1 MTIRNWRGIGD
12 RGAHVELD
20 HQFTALVGVNN
31 AGKTTVVRFLYEFR
45 PVLHAYLNFF
55 TLARSNSVQSV
66 DEEFWAT
73 PAVSPGEQIRPIY
86 MPAVR
91 PRISFDLEG
100 EDENPSMTRV
110 SNVTFIETDR
120 GAWRIE
126 WVLPDRSIVEMQTVR
141 LGRAQDGSPIA
152 TIDRGHEPAS
162 FIDLPGIE
170 NALLSLTK
178 TLYIGPFRNAIN
190 AGGSTYYDLE
200 VGSSFVSQFDQS
212 QNGVEPAA
220 NEAIAQMTVDL
231 GEIFGFD
238 RLDVTVSPD
247 KTQLNYIIDGKAMR
261 GSELGAGIAQF
272 VIVAATVLIRRP
284 SFLLI
289 DEPELNLH
297 ASLQQSFLSLLA
309 RHTSTGVIFST
320 HSLGLARTMADQLLV
335 CHKASN
341 NIVVER
347 YHGASNLSSMVGS
360 LGYGGLQD
368 SAYRAVLLV
377 EGPTEVRTFQQLLAK
392 YDVRQEVVIISLGGD
407 DYASGSKD
415 QEIAE
420 LKRLSP
426 IVFAVVDSERTAA
439 NADAKSNRV
448 AFAATCKNFDVRCSV
463 LERRSIEN
471 YLDQPTARRVL
482 SKPNAVDFGHY
493 SAPDGTWSW
502 NKERNWRIAE
512 EMSLE
517 MIAGTDLDLFLQAV
531 STIVHQDP
539 TEPSKD

>member
-1 MTIRNWRGIGD
+1 MTIRNWRGIGG

-45 PVLHAYLNFF
+45 PVIHAYLQHFN
-55 TLARSNSVQSV
+55 LALNNSVNSV
-66 DEEFWAT
+66 GAEFWAD

-86 MPAVR
+86 MPAAR
-91 PRISFDLEG
+91 PRICLELEG
-100 EDENPSMTRV
+100 GSQDQSMIRV
-110 SNVTFIETDR
+110 STVTFVQTDP
-120 GAWRIE
+120 GAWRVE
-126 WVLPDRSIVEMQTVR
+126 WMLLDQTIVEIQNVQ
-141 LGRAQDGSPIA
+141 LGRGQDGLPIA
-152 TIDRGHEPAS
+152 MIDRGNGPAS
-162 FIDLPGIE
+162 SIE
-170 NALLSLTK
+170 FSGVNNALSSLTK

-190 AGGSTYYDLE
+190 AGGSKYYDLE

-212 QNGVEPAA
+212 QNGVEPSA

-247 KTQLNYIIDGKAMR
+247 KAQLNYIINGRALR

-272 VIVAATVLIRRP
+272 VIVAASVLIRRP
-284 SFLLI
+284 NFLLI

-341 NIVVER
+341 EVVVQR
-347 YHGASNLSSMVGS
+347 YHGASNLSSTVGS
-360 LGYGGLQD
+360 LGYGGTQD
-368 SAYRAVLLV
+368 STYRAVLLV

-392 YDVRQEVVIISLGGD
+392 YNVRQEVVIVSLGGD

-415 QEIAE
+415 QEMAE
-420 LKRLSP
+420 LARLSP
-426 IVFAVVDSERTAA
+426 IVFAIVDSERTAA
-439 NADAKSNRV
+439 NANAKSNRV
-448 AFAATCKNFDVRCSV
+448 AFAATCNNFGVRCAV

-482 SKPNAVDFGHY
+482 SKPDALDFGHF
-493 SAPDGTWSW
+493 AQPGETWSW
-502 NKERNWRIAE
+502 DKERNWRIAE
-512 EMSLE
+512 EMTRD
-517 MIAGTDLDLFLQAV
+517 MIAGTDLDRFLQDV
-531 STIVHQDP
+531 STMVHEAV
-539 TEPSKD
+539 TE